1 MAKASEQA
9 IITKKFEHNVQ
20 LLEQELAVGTNFDVI
35 SRPYEFGGKKLNFF
49 FCDGL
54 INSNIFLLIT
64 KTLAAVHREDLA
76 IHSFDKLVET
86 YMTHVQTSIE
96 TDLHKIIDSV
106 LAGRVAVVVENE
118 ARVILIEARSY
129 PARGPEEPDLER
141 VVRGSRDGF
150 VETIIHN
157 TALIRRRIRDPK
169 LRTEM
174 LSSGTRSKS
183 DICVCYIEGIANSG
197 LVEEIKGRINNI
209 KIDGLPMAEK
219 SVEEL
224 IAKGS
229 QWNPFPQVRYT
240 ERPDVAAAHLLEG
253 HVLIIVDTSPSIM
266 IAPTTFF
273 HHVQHAEEYRQAP
286 LVGAYIRWVRFF
298 AIISSLV
305 ILPMW
310 LLVALEPGLLP
321 KSLQFIGPAKIGKI
335 PLVGQFVLAEL
346 GLDMLRMAAIHTP
359 SPLTTALGLIA
370 AFMIGDVAIKIG
382 LFAPETIMY
391 LAFAA
396 VGTFATPSY
405 EMGMALRLWRLL
417 LVILV
422 GAFRLPGLIGGLAA
436 LFILLATYKSF
447 GVPYLWPLIPF
458 NWKAFKAILV
468 RYPVPITNSRP
479 SILKPADRSR
489 QPKGHSTVLSPARKP
504 LDKRTDAD
512 YDAIFR
518 DVTGQKNNK
527 GGKGKDTSPDQKKP
541 EK

>member
-1 MAKASEQA
+1 MATERDQTTISKDYDA
-9 IITKKFEHNVQ
+9 NVE
-20 LLEQELAVGTNFDVI
+20 LLEKILAVGTNFDVI
-35 SRPYEFGGKKLNFF
+35 SRPYEFGGKRLNFL

-64 KTLAAVHREDLA
+64 KTLAAITREDIA
-76 IHSFDKLVET
+76 IHTLDKLVET
-86 YMTHVQTSIE
+86 YMTHVQTSTEDDI
-96 TDLHKIIDSV
+96 DKIVDSV

-118 ARVILIEARSY
+118 VKVILIEARSY

-157 TALIRRRIRDPK
+157 TALIRRRVRDPK

-174 LSSGTRSKS
+174 LQCGTRSKT
-183 DICVCYIEGIANSG
+183 DICVCYIEEIANPG
-197 LVEEIKGRINNI
+197 LVEEIKGRIENI
-209 KIDGLPMAEK
+209 SIDGLPMAEK

-224 IAKGS
+224 ITKGG

-286 LVGAYIRWVRFF
+286 VVGAYIRWVRFF

-305 ILPMW
+305 ILPTW

-321 KSLQFIGPAKIGKI
+321 KSLQFIGPAKVGKI
-335 PLVGQFVLAEL
+335 PLIGQFVLAEL

-405 EMGMALRLWRLL
+405 EMGMALRLCRFLLIL
-417 LVILV
+417 LVGL
-422 GAFRLPGLIGGLAA
+422 FKLPGLIIGYATL
-436 LFILLATYKSF
+436 LILLATYKSF

-458 NWKAFKAILV
+458 NWKALKAILV

-479 SILKPADRSR
+479 SILKPVDKSR
-489 QPKGHSTVLSPARKP
+489 QPGGHSTLMSPARKP
-504 LDKRTDAD
+504 LDKQSDTK
-512 YDAIFR
+512 YEEIFE
-518 DVTGQKNNK
+518 DVAGLKKYKRGKQK
-527 GGKGKDTSPDQKKP
+527 GGHREHKPP